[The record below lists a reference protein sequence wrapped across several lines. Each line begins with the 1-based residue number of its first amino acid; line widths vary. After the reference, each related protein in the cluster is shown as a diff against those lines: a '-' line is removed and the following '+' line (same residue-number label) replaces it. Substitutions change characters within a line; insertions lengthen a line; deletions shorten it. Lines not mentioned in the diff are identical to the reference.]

1 MSRASRAVHKESQ
14 HQSEEEA
21 VATRGGLDAPS
32 RSDEGLGDQGG
43 ERRPEEPPLT
53 EKELKKLRAH
63 MRMWPDIGDRN
74 G

>member
-14 HQSEEEA
+14 HQSQEEA
-21 VATRGGLDAPS
+21 VEPRGAVDAPAGS
-32 RSDEGLGDQGG
+32 FEGLGDQGG

-63 MRMWPDIGDRN
+63 MRMWPDLGDRN